1 MSSNSDD
8 TNLPAFTNI
17 FRQQTVSKS
26 KPIPTNYKS
35 NINYISQSRLTRTR
49 APISQQDSFESFYFN
64 PKLEDELYA
73 DNYDPP
79 CIKHKH
85 KSLYNQNQ
93 RNNSYEKISSSNTNN
108 NLNTNDTNHR
118 RLSNSSPLSKTPD
131 SSTDIGNW
139 IDIPDSG
146 KYYYFFKIYFAFL
159 VISWYIFDGKHI
171 IKLHNQSNTQLKGI
185 GGGGSSGIGGGGSV
199 GTIGDSD
206 HEMIESN
213 NQSINHDDEL
223 ENDWAVEELDSIQ
236 TLLLTND
243 NQSPQKQIEDY
254 TTKRLKTFVA
264 TTLHNEYAYLDKI
277 SKLRCFHAYLQENF
291 NGSQTD
297 INILF
302 SEILN
307 IFKSHQIV
315 VFKLQDFLESFND
328 LSRPHI
334 KNQSSNLF
342 IKETFLTS
350 ALQLLANITTA
361 SFEVYLEFVENY
373 PRSMSLLNKL
383 ENSHSSLKSGL
394 LQLTKRKSFIDCQ
407 NDFNNKVLNHK
418 SLKNE
423 KKSSFFNF
431 NSKKRD
437 AFNTDEF
444 DLYYNNSK
452 AAENEQIDTAK
463 IFTEEILHRPTK
475 LFLFIHSLKDECLN
489 AAKELPLSSSNG
501 LRSNI
506 KSMFDNEESKNLRD
520 KVFEQIKLNI
530 MPKEARKHEDV
541 VELTESNNERKLR
554 HLILY
559 GDCLVCCRLK
569 K

>member
-1 MSSNSDD
+1 M
-8 TNLPAFTNI
+8 
-17 FRQQTVSKS
+17 
-26 KPIPTNYKS
+26 
-35 NINYISQSRLTRTR
+35 
-49 APISQQDSFESFYFN
+49 
-64 PKLEDELYA
+64 
-73 DNYDPP
+73 
-79 CIKHKH
+79 
-85 KSLYNQNQ
+85 
-93 RNNSYEKISSSNTNN
+93 
-108 NLNTNDTNHR
+108 
-118 RLSNSSPLSKTPD
+118 
-131 SSTDIGNW
+131 
-139 IDIPDSG
+139 
-146 KYYYFFKIYFAFL
+146 
-159 VISWYIFDGKHI
+159 
-171 IKLHNQSNTQLKGI
+171 
-185 GGGGSSGIGGGGSV
+185 

-213 NQSINHDDEL
+213 NQSINHDDDL
-223 ENDWAVEELDSIQ
+223 ENDWAVEELDSAQ
-236 TLLLTND
+236 TLHLTSNDLTNHHH
-243 NQSPQKQIEDY
+243 QEDH

-277 SKLRCFHAYLQENF
+277 SKLHTFHAYLQDNF

-297 INILF
+297 INVLF
-302 SEILN
+302 SQILN

-334 KNQSSNLF
+334 KNQSSNLL

-361 SFEVYLEFVENY
+361 SFEVYLEFVESY

-383 ENSHSSLKSGL
+383 ENSHTSLKTGL
-394 LQLTKRKSFIDCQ
+394 LHLSKRKSFLDCQ
-407 NDFNNKVLNHK
+407 SDFNNKVLNQK
-418 SLKNE
+418 GLRND
-423 KKSSFFNF
+423 KKTSSFFNF
-431 NSKKRD
+431 NAKKRD
-437 AFNTDEF
+437 TFNTDEF
-444 DLYYNNSK
+444 DLYYSR
-452 AAENEQIDTAK
+452 ADNEQIDTAK

-489 AAKELPLSSSNG
+489 AAKELPVSSSNG

-506 KSMFDNEESKNLRD
+506 KAMFDNEESKNLRD

-541 VELTESNNERKLR
+541 VELSESNNERKLR